1 MMNPTIRDIKQI
13 ITNQLGIN
21 LKSFLMYN
29 DKRKEHNRVKLMGT
43 LTDEQMNQLK
53 NELAHRFP
61 NFWFQVQEGEWK
73 THSWSARTIPVTLVR
88 FGLAK

>member
-1 MMNPTIRDIKQI
+1 
-13 ITNQLGIN
+13 
-21 LKSFLMYN
+21 MYN